1 MRIVKQITVIM
12 CTFLLIVTAPDICGE
27 AMVLEN
33 DDDMIVFTEEN
44 GSPVI
49 VAQNDNLDNDT
60 HALIEE
66 PTSEAKTLATVH
78 RYSGDY
84 TLDYLMN
91 HFGIIAFG
99 NVDLQQHCMGNL
111 LIKGDLSGNHNNF
124 ADSPNNVEPSYIGG
138 YVSKPGGPNG
148 RSKYTGVPLYVGGL
162 NTVTGTTLNVFER
175 YNHDDP
181 IYVTDDYISWDSV
194 YAAGTEE
201 VSHIQSLTAD
211 LDPVVTQWNWQEV
224 TVTRG
229 TITNLIT
236 NGQYCKIHLSGEATG
251 AMTVINI
258 LDSGSVI
265 NPQVVGLSQGEENG
279 GSEPICIVYPN
290 ANTVV
295 IPVELT
301 PEIGCVL
308 APYADIQINGGNTN
322 GCLFGQNVTTY
333 AEGHMWPYS
342 GYFQTPQSESE
353 TQSESDSEPVQSES
367 EMPQSESLS
376 ESQSEDQ
383 PEPFTSPEGDLGD
396 ETESETIPQTE
407 TISEQQS
414 ESITEVLTEVVTETE
429 TEKMTET
436 ENTTEIVT
444 EKESETLPTETM
456 IIEKESETQAAT
468 ERITQSYLETEVVIT
483 ESQSESISEITTE
496 VVTER
501 QTEMVAETKP
511 EIVSEK
517 VTERQTQKITE
528 KETEKSTEIITEKK
542 TEAVNKTEKQIEM
555 RIDSTIN
562 ETMLQETQPLT
573 TEETERAGSVL
584 GAHGPR
590 DNVRDSNKLKKD
602 RGVRGESRE
611 RETEETIPGIQT
623 EVTVLVQS
631 IPKTGDNTPV
641 IRWLIVLVTSLVAIM
656 CFIYLLWKDK
666 D

>member
-1 MRIVKQITVIM
+1 M
-12 CTFLLIVTAPDICGE
+12 CTFLLIVTAPDVCGE

-33 DDDMIVFTEEN
+33 DDDLIVFTEEN

-66 PTSEAKTLATVH
+66 PTSEAKTLATAH

-162 NTVTGTTLNVFER
+162 NTVAGTTLNVFER

-229 TITNLIT
+229 AITNLIT

-251 AMTVINI
+251 TMTVINI

-295 IPVELT
+295 IPTELT

-308 APYADIQINGGNTN
+308 APYADI
-322 GCLFGQNVTTY
+322 
-333 AEGHMWPYS
+333 
-342 GYFQTPQSESE
+342 
-353 TQSESDSEPVQSES
+353 
-367 EMPQSESLS
+367 
-376 ESQSEDQ
+376 
-383 PEPFTSPEGDLGD
+383 
-396 ETESETIPQTE
+396 
-407 TISEQQS
+407 
-414 ESITEVLTEVVTETE
+414 
-429 TEKMTET
+429 
-436 ENTTEIVT
+436 
-444 EKESETLPTETM
+444 
-456 IIEKESETQAAT
+456 
-468 ERITQSYLETEVVIT
+468 
-483 ESQSESISEITTE
+483 
-496 VVTER
+496 
-501 QTEMVAETKP
+501 
-511 EIVSEK
+511 
-517 VTERQTQKITE
+517 
-528 KETEKSTEIITEKK
+528 
-542 TEAVNKTEKQIEM
+542 
-555 RIDSTIN
+555 
-562 ETMLQETQPLT
+562 
-573 TEETERAGSVL
+573 
-584 GAHGPR
+584 
-590 DNVRDSNKLKKD
+590 
-602 RGVRGESRE
+602 
-611 RETEETIPGIQT
+611 
-623 EVTVLVQS
+623 
-631 IPKTGDNTPV
+631 
-641 IRWLIVLVTSLVAIM
+641 
-656 CFIYLLWKDK
+656 
-666 D
+666 